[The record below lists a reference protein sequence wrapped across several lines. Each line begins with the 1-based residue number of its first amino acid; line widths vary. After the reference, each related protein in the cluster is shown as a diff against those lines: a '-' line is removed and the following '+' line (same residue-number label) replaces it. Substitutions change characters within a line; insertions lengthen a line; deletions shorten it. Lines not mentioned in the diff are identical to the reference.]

1 MKLTSIQAQIIS
13 ALQLRAD
20 EPISKLRKKLGLR
33 DHTVRYAIDRA
44 IAQDLIERRYFL
56 NLFRLGYQQH
66 EVFFSLSSEK
76 RHEREQLIKD
86 LVATTCISWIGKLGG
101 DYQYGINICVRH
113 PSELLDLF
121 EKLSARYGKIFL
133 EKSFVQLLS
142 LHYFGNRY
150 ISAKPQKS
158 VPLSYKISREAV
170 TIDETDHK
178 ILAGLT
184 RGPIESIHHLARSL
198 GIPQSTVDYRIK
210 SLRTSGVI
218 VGSYYSLRT
227 HKIAML
233 SFLCLICSKGISS
246 SLEDKV
252 LGFCM
257 KNTAVIT
264 SIRTLGSWDY
274 QLVINVART
283 EDVVTIGEDLVE
295 ELGTDLHWYKML
307 PLFAY
312 AKVREYPFG

>member
-1 MKLTSIQAQIIS
+1 MKLTSLQAQIIS

-20 EPISKLRKKLGLR
+20 EPLSTLRKKLGLR

-44 IAQDLIERRYFL
+44 IAQNLIERRYFL

-76 RHEREQLIKD
+76 RSDRELLIKD
-86 LVATTCISWIGKLGG
+86 LIANTSISWIGKLGG
-101 DYQYGINICVRH
+101 DFQYGINICVRH
-113 PSELLDLF
+113 TSELLDLF

-150 ISAKPQKS
+150 ISSKQPKS
-158 VPLSYKISREAV
+158 EPLSYRISRDAV

-178 ILAGLT
+178 ILAALT
-184 RGPIESIHHLARSL
+184 RGPVESIHHLARSL
-198 GIPQSTVDYRIK
+198 NMPQSTVDYRIK
-210 SLRTSGVI
+210 ALRTQGVI

-227 HKIAML
+227 HMIAML
-233 SFLCLICSKGISS
+233 SFMCLICSKGISS
-246 SLEDKV
+246 SLEDKI
-252 LGFCM
+252 LAFCK
-257 KNTAVIT
+257 KNTAVTT

-283 EDVVTIGEDLVE
+283 EDVVAIGEDLVE
-295 ELGTDLHWYKML
+295 DLGDCDG
-307 PLFAY
+307 A
-312 AKVREYPFG
+312 